1 MASNIVLEVYDLCAD
16 KAMLEYALQEEQEK
30 ARLYNTELDNLGA
43 EYEVMVQNYA
53 EELAASRANQET
65 LMMLSLECDEL
76 KAKNVSY
83 NRRISTTEKVTS
95 ELEDCKCSK
104 IELEEKNLRL
114 QWNLT
119 IKEASCHNN
128 AQLKY
133 EVAQIKDWHLRILEG
148 NNLMVENNEENVKKD
163 LELPLVDLATIVKAT
178 DGFSINNKLGE
189 GGFGVVYMGTLDDG
203 HEIAVKRLS
212 QSSGQGY
219 NEFKNEVI
227 LIAKIQNQNLVKY
240 EQSERSYKNFM
251 ELKPGDSAAKKE
263 LSQLLQAQSA
273 LETTH
278 SLYDLGNFSKS
289 LEYIDKVVLVFSS
302 ACNKAKLLIVKVLI
316 VDKEYESAIVES
328 GFLLKEDENNLE
340 AFIRVKSN
348 FNYGPTSFIFKILEQ
363 IKIEPTTNQTY
374 GELLKNLTQI
384 KTFASGILVPKGYIW
399 PVDSD
404 LYLQP
409 HTPLVSNA
417 HREGLQVFVS
427 DVVNDVPFSYD
438 SSYDPLDERLSFI
451 DGGDFSVDGVLF
463 DFPTTASTVIS
474 KFVSFV

>member
-189 GGFGVVYMGTLDDG
+189 GGFGVVYM
-203 HEIAVKRLS
+203 
-212 QSSGQGY
+212 
-219 NEFKNEVI
+219 
-227 LIAKIQNQNLVKY
+227 
-240 EQSERSYKNFM
+240 QSERSYKNFM

>member
-1 MASNIVLEVYDLCAD
+1 MLQDEIFILKRSLYESEFEFRRLKASY
-16 KAMLEYALQEEQEK
+16 Q
-30 ARLYNTELDNLGA
+30 
-43 EYEVMVQNYA
+43 
-53 EELAASRANQET
+53 
-65 LMMLSLECDEL
+65 MLSLECDEL

-227 LIAKIQNQNLVKY
+227 LIAKIQNQNLVKFLGRCIEGEEKMVIY
-240 EQSERSYKNFM
+240 ECMPN
-251 ELKPGDSAAKKE
+251 
-263 LSQLLQAQSA
+263 
-273 LETTH
+273 
-278 SLYDLGNFSKS
+278 KS
-289 LEYIDKVVLVFSS
+289 LK
-302 ACNKAKLLIVKVLI
+302 
-316 VDKEYESAIVES
+316 
-328 GFLLKEDENNLE
+328 
-340 AFIRVKSN
+340 
-348 FNYGPTSFIFKILEQ
+348 SFIF
-363 IKIEPTTNQTY
+363 
-374 GELLKNLTQI
+374 
-384 KTFASGILVPKGYIW
+384 GY
-399 PVDSD
+399 DFF
-404 LYLQP
+404 
-409 HTPLVSNA
+409 T
-417 HREGLQVFVS
+417 
-427 DVVNDVPFSYD
+427 SYA
-438 SSYDPLDERLSFI
+438 I
-451 DGGDFSVDGVLF
+451 
-463 DFPTTASTVIS
+463 
-474 KFVSFV
+474 

>member
-1 MASNIVLEVYDLCAD
+1 
-16 KAMLEYALQEEQEK
+16 
-30 ARLYNTELDNLGA
+30 
-43 EYEVMVQNYA
+43 
-53 EELAASRANQET
+53 
-65 LMMLSLECDEL
+65 
-76 KAKNVSY
+76 
-83 NRRISTTEKVTS
+83 
-95 ELEDCKCSK
+95 
-104 IELEEKNLRL
+104 
-114 QWNLT
+114 
-119 IKEASCHNN
+119 
-128 AQLKY
+128 
-133 EVAQIKDWHLRILEG
+133 
-148 NNLMVENNEENVKKD
+148 
-163 LELPLVDLATIVKAT
+163 
-178 DGFSINNKLGE
+178 
-189 GGFGVVYMGTLDDG
+189 
-203 HEIAVKRLS
+203 
-212 QSSGQGY
+212 
-219 NEFKNEVI
+219 
-227 LIAKIQNQNLVKY
+227 
-240 EQSERSYKNFM
+240 M

>member
-1 MASNIVLEVYDLCAD
+1 
-16 KAMLEYALQEEQEK
+16 
-30 ARLYNTELDNLGA
+30 
-43 EYEVMVQNYA
+43 
-53 EELAASRANQET
+53 
-65 LMMLSLECDEL
+65 
-76 KAKNVSY
+76 
-83 NRRISTTEKVTS
+83 
-95 ELEDCKCSK
+95 
-104 IELEEKNLRL
+104 
-114 QWNLT
+114 
-119 IKEASCHNN
+119 
-128 AQLKY
+128 
-133 EVAQIKDWHLRILEG
+133 
-148 NNLMVENNEENVKKD
+148 
-163 LELPLVDLATIVKAT
+163 
-178 DGFSINNKLGE
+178 
-189 GGFGVVYMGTLDDG
+189 
-203 HEIAVKRLS
+203 
-212 QSSGQGY
+212 
-219 NEFKNEVI
+219 
-227 LIAKIQNQNLVKY
+227 
-240 EQSERSYKNFM
+240 M

-340 AFIRVKSN
+340 AFI
-348 FNYGPTSFIFKILEQ
+348 FIFKILEQ

-409 HTPLVSNA
+409 YTPLVSNA